1 MKAFKYT
8 LPILSLLFAAS
19 CQLDKNDDILE
30 VSNEVNEICILAGDV
45 EGDLTT
51 RAYPFVSDFGIRF
64 FNTDTLGIFSMKDGK
79 QQTYQMTFPVNAAD
93 GVGVTSFNFTGG
105 GWFMSSDFQYQAY
118 CPYNYDNKDA
128 TALPL
133 FYVGQKQVGNNNLN
147 NLSSYYFVTS
157 ERAAP
162 TNNRLSLTL
171 YCRNS
176 IAWCSLAAPAVASY
190 KKLYLC
196 AEEEAFAAKN
206 TYNLETATFGTP
218 SVKTQAISLALEN
231 ISANTVG
238 QTLDLFMVVCPVNF
252 TGKVLRVVLVDTND
266 NKYVSTFNGTK
277 REFKS
282 NGIRKIASADMT
294 AFTLDN
300 SFQIPDDGSSLLND
314 GITGSAPDFIPV
326 GGSTNQPD

>member
-1 MKAFKYT
+1 MKAIKYT
-8 LPILSLLFAAS
+8 LPILALLFAVS
-19 CQLDKNDDILE
+19 CQSDKNEDIFE
-30 VSNEVNEICILAGDV
+30 ASKEVNEINIQVRDV

-51 RAYPFVSDFGIRF
+51 RAYSFVSDFGIRF

-79 QQTYQMTFPVNAAD
+79 QQTYQMTFPVIAAD

-105 GWFMSSDFQYQAY
+105 GWYMSSDYQYQAY

-133 FYVGQKQVGNNNLN
+133 IYVGQKQVGNNNLN
-147 NLSSYYFVTS
+147 NLSPYFFVTS

-162 TNNRLSLTL
+162 TNNKLNLTL

-176 IAWCSLAAPAVASY
+176 IAWCSLAAPAVTSY

-196 AEEEAFAAKN
+196 AEEEAFVAKN

-218 SVKTQAISLALEN
+218 LVKTQAISLSLEN

-238 QTLDLFMVVCPVNF
+238 QTLDLFMMVCPVNF
-252 TGKVLRVVLVDTND
+252 TGKVLKVVLVDTSG
-266 NKYVSTFNGTK
+266 NKYVSTYNGTK

-282 NGIRKIASADMT
+282 NGIRIIGSSDMT

-300 SFQIPDDGSSLLND
+300 SFQIPDDGSSLLED
-314 GITGSAPDFIPV
+314 GITGSAPDFIQV